1 MPTGFS
7 NFWTLESCSLPS
19 NALSMLLCMCYY
31 GIHTACGLK
40 KGRIP
45 QGLDEDREGDRHQR
59 KVNGWTNVPVRNPFP
74 EPAEQDLPPPLAPVS
89 AAKWVR
95 FWAEGLIRAYYS
107 EIKEEIYV
115 MLRNLLFDSNDA
127 FLHSMWFLRV
137 HALQSKQG
145 DAENRHCIVGS
156 SSASGCQTLARGS
169 KRVLYPSERHYPT
182 NTKMI
187 ESYVPF
193 ARQNIPYRNIE
204 FPGRAV

>member
-1 MPTGFS
+1 M
-7 NFWTLESCSLPS
+7 E
-19 NALSMLLCMCYY
+19 
-31 GIHTACGLK
+31 
-40 KGRIP
+40 
-45 QGLDEDREGDRHQR
+45 REEETE
-59 KVNGWTNVPVRNPFP
+59 KVNGWTNVPVRSPFP

-145 DAENRHCIVGS
+145 DAENRHCIVVV
-156 SSASGCQTLARGS
+156 ARRVAKLWRAEVNGCCT
-169 KRVLYPSERHYPT
+169 H
-182 NTKMI
+182 
-187 ESYVPF
+187 
-193 ARQNIPYRNIE
+193 RNAIIL
-204 FPGRAV
+204 RIRR